1 MPRRK
6 PWYKTLF
13 ERDYYDYWFIGG
25 PRGSLGEEEI
35 DQRSDAETEFI
46 VRALELP
53 EGARVLDL
61 CCGHG
66 RHSIRLAQRGY
77 RVAGLDLST
86 YHLRLAKAAAR
97 KAGVRVEWVHGDM
110 RKIPP
115 DVGPFDAVI
124 NVFTSFGYF
133 EKEADDQRV
142 LDGVGR
148 ALKPGGRFFIDTINR
163 DFLMRYFRDTSW
175 EERADGGFH
184 MERRRYDI
192 HTGRINV
199 DWFYVTPDGERRHQP
214 HSERLYTFTEL
225 SKMLHKAGLTV
236 RGTWGGFDGQELSM
250 ESRRTIVLSEKDGGR
265 SRGLRRT

>member
-25 PRGSLGEEEI
+25 PRGSLTEEEI
-35 DQRSDAETEFI
+35 DQRSDAETELI

-66 RHSIRLAQRGY
+66 RHSVRLAQRGY
-77 RVAGLDLST
+77 RVTGLDLST

-97 KAGVRVEWVHGDM
+97 KTGVEVEWIHGDM
-110 RKIPP
+110 RELPP
-115 DVGPFDAVI
+115 EAGPFDAAI
-124 NVFTSFGYF
+124 NVFSSFGYF
-133 EKEADDQRV
+133 EDEEDDQRV

-163 DFLMRYFRDTSW
+163 DWLMRGFRAKDW
-175 EERADGGFH
+175 EERPDGAFVLND
-184 MERRRYDI
+184 RRYDI
-192 HTGRINV
+192 HTGRIYV
-199 DWFYVTPDGERRHQP
+199 DWYYITPEGERRHQP
-214 HSERLYTFTEL
+214 HSERLYTFREL
-225 SKMLHKAGLTV
+225 SKMLAKAGLAV
-236 RGTWGGFDGQELSM
+236 RQTWGGFDGVELSM
-250 ESRRTIVLSEKDGGR
+250 ETRRMIVLSEKEKGR
-265 SRGLRRT
+265 ERRQQLS